1 MPDRASSKILLIATV
16 GGAPAPLVE
25 SIGKWRPA
33 RVLFV
38 PSSDTTGQI
47 NNIWESLAQ
56 QGFELG
62 AGQFDTIPVSDHQ
75 DFSVCVHEMRR
86 DLEKQVTQWR
96 GRGEGHECVVD
107 FTGGTKCMSAALALV
122 ARPWPAVR
130 FSYVGGA
137 RRDKDDV
144 GIVVAGSERVVS
156 VINPWDTLGYQVVE
170 EAVAAFDRHA
180 YGWGAERLRN
190 ALSHIADSG
199 SRKSELSA
207 LATFMEGYDKWDRS
221 EYRTAFG
228 EFGKCARRSN
238 DLAAA
243 VPGKTQEWFRQHIDR
258 ARDRL
263 KKLKQDSSLPTR
275 EFLEDLI
282 ANAGRRREE
291 GRHVDAVARLYRAIE
306 AAAQLRL
313 WKGFRIKTS
322 KLPLVDVPVA
332 MHSRLATRADD
343 EMLKL
348 GLQDAYELLRL
359 KDDPLGTRFH
369 DLGWSKSGSPL
380 SKRNDSIAGH
390 GFTAVSSGVS
400 DKLWKG
406 ALSLVEMADEDV
418 FRFPKLGD
426 GRNAMD
432 GSA

>member
-1 MPDRASSKILLIATV
+1 MPDRALSRILLIATV
-16 GGAPAPLVE
+16 GGAPAPLVA

-38 PSSDTTGQI
+38 PSAGTKGQI
-47 NNIWESLAQ
+47 DDIRDSLAQ
-56 QGFELG
+56 QGYELD
-62 AGQFDTIPVSDHQ
+62 AGRFDTIPVSDHQ
-75 DFSVCVHEMRR
+75 DFSVCVGEMRR

-96 GRGEGHECVVD
+96 GHGEGHECVVD

-170 EAVAAFDRHA
+170 EAVAAFDRNA
-180 YGWGAERLRN
+180 CGWGAERLRN

-199 SRKSELSA
+199 SRKAELSA
-207 LATFMEGYDKWDRS
+207 LVTFMEGYDKWDRS
-221 EYRTAFG
+221 EYRPAFG
-228 EFGKCARRSN
+228 DFGNCAKRLN

-258 ARDRL
+258 AIDRL
-263 KKLKQDSSLPTR
+263 KKLKQASSLPTR
-275 EFLEDLI
+275 ELLEDLI
-282 ANAGRRREE
+282 ANADRRREE

-313 WKGFRIKTS
+313 WEGFGIRTG
-322 KLPLVDVPVA
+322 KLPLGDVPVA
-332 MHSRLATRADD
+332 MRSRLATRAEDG
-343 EMLKL
+343 MLKL
-348 GLQDAYELLRL
+348 GLQDAYDLLRL
-359 KDDPLGTRFH
+359 KDDPLGTRF
-369 DLGWSKSGSPL
+369 DALGWNNSGSSL

-390 GFTAVSSGVS
+390 GFTAVSSGES

-418 FRFPKLGD
+418 FRFPKLGA
-426 GRNAMD
+426 R
-432 GSA
+432 